1 MKDFNVT
8 EYVFSPGVSGAGY
21 VDLYNLS
28 DFDITRVVAIINQTK
43 GVVIYATGS
52 ASTRYT
58 SVSGNKVYLFYDTSS
73 HSATDKLQ
81 IVYNISKPLKT
92 SDIDAQEMV
101 KLLSRLVKIAENQ
114 QSTDSAQRQR
124 IVIDSALPAGS
135 NTIGGV
141 NIASGQTLGTVT
153 TVGTVNTISAITAV
167 AGMDR
172 EQYINIAR
180 NAYANSIRNKLFFS

>member
-8 EYVFSPGVSGAGY
+8 EYVFFPGVSGAGY

-43 GVVIYATGS
+43 GVVIYSTGS
-52 ASTRYT
+52 ANTRYT
-58 SVSGNKVYLFYDTSS
+58 SISGNKVYLFFDTSS
-73 HSATDKLQ
+73 HSANDKLQ
-81 IVYNISKPLKT
+81 IVYNASESLKT
-92 SDIDAQEMV
+92 SDTDTQEMI
-101 KLLSRLVKIAENQ
+101 KLLHRLVKIAENQ

-124 IVIDSALPAGS
+124 ITLDAITGS
-135 NTIGGV
+135 L
-141 NIASGQTLGTVT
+141 TLGTVT
-153 TVGTVNTISAITAV
+153 TVGTVSSITAGTITTLSNATAI
-167 AGMDR
+167 AGMAQ

>member
-8 EYVFSPGVSGAGY
+8 EYVFFPGVSGAGY
-21 VDLYNLS
+21 VDLYNLN

-52 ASTRYT
+52 ANTRYT
-58 SVSGNKVYLFYDTSS
+58 SVSGRKVYLFYDTSS

-81 IVYNISKPLKT
+81 IVYNSSVALKT
-92 SDIDAQEMV
+92 ADVDNQEIV

-124 IVIDSALPAGS
+124 TTVDSITTGLTLS
-135 NTIGGV
+135 N
-141 NIASGQTLGTVT
+141 VT
-153 TVGTVNTISAITAV
+153 TVGTVSSITGGTITTVSNAAAI

-180 NAYANSIRNKLFFS
+180 NTYANSLRNKLFFS

>member
-8 EYVFSPGVSGAGY
+8 EYVFFPGVSGAGY

-52 ASTRYT
+52 ASKRYT
-58 SVSGNKVYLFYDTSS
+58 SISGNKVYLFYDTSS

-81 IVYNISKPLKT
+81 IVYNTSKSLKT
-92 SDIDAQEMV
+92 SDTDTQEMI

-124 IVIDSALPAGS
+124 MIVD
-135 NTIGGV
+135 NTSLTV
-141 NIASGQTLGTVT
+141 TQATATNLNATVSIAASQTLATVT
-153 TVGTVNTISAITAV
+153 NLATTANM
-167 AGMDR
+167 GQ
-172 EQYINIAR
+172 EQFINIAR
-180 NAYANSIRNKLFFS
+180 NAYANSIRNKIFFS

>member
-8 EYVFSPGVSGAGY
+8 EYIFSPGASSVGY
-21 VDLYNLS
+21 VDLYNLA

-52 ASTRYT
+52 ANTRYT
-58 SVSGNKVYLFYDTSS
+58 SVSGRKVYLFYDTSS

-81 IVYNISKPLKT
+81 IVYNSSVALKT
-92 SDIDAQEMV
+92 ADVDNQEIV

-124 IVIDSALPAGS
+124 VTIDAGTLP
-135 NTIGGV
+135 N
-141 NIASGQTLGTVT
+141 VT
-153 TVGTVNTISAITAV
+153 TVGTVTTCSTVSSVTNIAAN
-167 AGMDR
+167 AGMGI
-172 EQYINIAR
+172 EQHINIAR
-180 NAYANSIRNKLFFS
+180 NVYANSLRNKLFFS